1 MDITGVYNPHDPQ
14 LTDALA
20 QVQDPID
27 IAFCCLGTTRREA
40 GSKEAFVHADYT
52 LVVDTALTAKK
63 LGAKHF
69 LGGQRARRERRLAV
83 FFTTGVKGK
92 MEEALI
98 AQKWERLT
106 IARPSML
113 MGHRDERRF
122 NESFSLRCFAFCRV
136 TGSPSRRGMS
146 RWRC

>member
-1 MDITGVYNPHDPQ
+1 M
-14 LTDALA
+14 
-20 QVQDPID
+20 
-27 IAFCCLGTTRREA
+27 
-40 GSKEAFVHADYT
+40 
-52 LVVDTALTAKK
+52 VDTALTAKK

-69 LGGQRARRERRLAV
+69 MVVSAHGANAGSP
-83 FFTTGVKGK
+83 FFYNQVKGK

-122 NESFSLRCFAFCRV
+122 NESFFAPLFRILPGNWKSIEARDVALAMLKEALAPSQEGVNIIPSAKLREIAQ
-136 TGSPSRRGMS
+136 GEA
-146 RWRC
+146 

>member
-1 MDITGVYNPHDPQ
+1 M
-14 LTDALA
+14 
-20 QVQDPID
+20 
-27 IAFCCLGTTRREA
+27 
-40 GSKEAFVHADYT
+40 
-52 LVVDTALTAKK
+52 VDTALTAKK

-69 LGGQRARRERRLAV
+69 LVVSAHGANAGSP
-83 FFTTGVKGK
+83 FFYNQVKGK

-136 TGSPSRRGMS
+136 TGSPSRHGMS